1 MKHTLYAAA
10 IGILLT
16 SGSRA
21 MHEAAFPTLQA
32 AYPQR
37 YNDQEISSTVVLN
50 MPTIWDTQDI
60 SLAEHIKT
68 SDEYVMVETP
78 EHKDSYK
85 PSQPKKS
92 LPPVVHT
99 AVTASPSAAEILDE
113 DDQTPYA
120 LKADRR
126 HQKYLNRCYHGSR
139 AKSEQYAAY
148 VAHILYKKTDINPP
162 RKKEADAPKPSEPT
176 RQLVH
181 NVQPQETIK
190 KDYIHGNNT
199 PHIMTPSKPVMPVSF
214 IPPCM
219 LNAIIAVSIGGIFR

>member
-1 MKHTLYAAA
+1 MKHTFCVAA

-21 MHEAAFPTLQA
+21 MHEAAFPTLQT

-37 YNDQEISSTVVLN
+37 YNDQEISPIVIN

-78 EHKDSYK
+78 EHKNSYK
-85 PSQPKKS
+85 ASQPKKS
-92 LPPVVHT
+92 MLPVVHT
-99 AVTASPSAAEILDE
+99 VAASPSAAEMFDE
-113 DDQTPYA
+113 EDQTPYA

-148 VAHILYKKTDINPP
+148 VAHILYKRSGINPP
-162 RKKEADAPKPSEPT
+162 RKKEDDAPKPSDPV
-176 RQLVH
+176 RQLAH
-181 NVQPQETIK
+181 NLLPQETIK
-190 KDYIHGNNT
+190 KNN
-199 PHIMTPSKPVMPVSF
+199 
-214 IPPCM
+214 
-219 LNAIIAVSIGGIFR
+219 